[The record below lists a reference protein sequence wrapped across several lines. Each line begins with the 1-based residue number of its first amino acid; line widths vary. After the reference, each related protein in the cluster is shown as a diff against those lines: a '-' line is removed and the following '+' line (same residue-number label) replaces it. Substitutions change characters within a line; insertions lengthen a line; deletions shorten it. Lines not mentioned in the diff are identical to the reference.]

1 MLIAR
6 TKPWTREEV
15 ANDPENI
22 YIFGDNLIEKGRGG
36 QACIRGLS
44 NAFGIPTKK
53 LPAMHE
59 RAFFTD
65 AEFDDNKIA
74 IDKAIAKLPKDKNWI
89 YNPNIGAGLA
99 EMPTRC
105 PRTYQYLLD
114 RLQEFSAT
122 GRREGR

>member
-1 MLIAR
+1 MLIVR
-6 TKPWTREEV
+6 TKAWTREEV
-15 ANDPENI
+15 ANDPDNI

-53 LPAMHE
+53 LPAMHAN
-59 RAFFTD
+59 AFFSD
-65 AEFDDNKIA
+65 EELEENKVA
-74 IDKAIAKLPKDKNWI
+74 IDNAIAKLPKGTNWI

-114 RLQEFSAT
+114 RLQELSSI
-122 GRREGR
+122 R